1 MTITLTNDTTAA
13 VNDRNEAIRL
23 IQNGWTLFSVP
34 QMFGMEEGVTTFCR
48 DVADLNHAA
57 NTMSKED
64 ASRVLQDFETSSRDW
79 YRQLPSC

>member
-1 MTITLTNDTTAA
+1 MTITLTNDTIAA

-34 QMFGMEEGVTTFCR
+34 QMFGIEEGVTTFCR

-57 NTMSKED
+57 NTMSKAD
-64 ASRVLQDFETSSRDW
+64 ASRVLQDFETASRDW